1 MRGETEYL
9 WQATRIT
16 SVLCDLSGTRVAMSR
31 KFKSQ
36 ASSARAASTFGGFG
50 SFQTSASPLAY
61 VAEQPDLSHVAEPN
75 VVVSLKNL
83 SKKDSTTKAKALDE
97 LLDSLK
103 ENADTPVLTA
113 WADLYPRTSIDN
125 SQIVRRNAHTLQ
137 GQLTAIAGKRIAPLL
152 PKIIPSWLAGT
163 LDSDKSVARAAS
175 DALDR
180 SFTTPEKRATLWKL
194 YRDAIYER
202 VEDALLL
209 QTSTTLSDERTTSPD
224 EAEHKYVRVVGTGLR
239 LLSQLITDGLDNV
252 DILQEKKLWDF
263 AHHEDSYLRNAV
275 CNLLLTALSR
285 NNQALDWTILSTSFL
300 YKSLN
305 KSQTGS
311 SRAYAQAL
319 CKLTEVRP
327 TIWTS
332 DYTAKTAASKRLLQY
347 LRQGAQNGPQEV
359 WGLLVRLIQLIPSET
374 WMKGDEDVHALAE
387 AYRSG
392 VLSERIYTDVAWHNY
407 IQLCSWL
414 CDQIASE
421 DKRDAFIEQNVI
433 PIILSYVNRSSD
445 DKWKIGGR
453 AEKTAVAAAEAILS
467 ESNGIYEKAW
477 SSATDSTI
485 EKMRLSLPESSKD
498 FRTSQDAVAAQG
510 KRLLGLQRAA
520 GTEPETQ
527 DFNIT
532 LLHTALDLLKTR
544 NGKPYGAASIV
555 DDIILK
561 GYTQDSVLNQFV
573 ENDLPNLLD
582 SPSAEQL
589 VAIALHLNKP
599 VGQALLQ
606 SPSQSANLVRGAESF
621 LRSSL
626 PSQLDGAN
634 LQKTILDKIDSFDTE
649 TSRAYA
655 ISVLANPN
663 LQTHELKREILARLT
678 NNLSTSDNQLNALT
692 MLETIL
698 SQHAVAR
705 DLSSSDS
712 APQLSS
718 KLLWLADSNDSSLSD
733 RAQASITALNA
744 RGDVASSSLPIIRQQ
759 ISGQGDALSILTLT
773 ELGLKS
779 IAIVEAQELLPNQ
792 EDWQQAL
799 SPHLS
804 SSTLSSLA
812 IANPL
817 HGAVWS
823 IDSTPDSDNAVVR
836 DSEDFSLLFRIT
848 FFMAKVFV
856 ANKDKLISAS
866 GSRADALHQYLP
878 IALQLINE
886 KITLDAANSIWL
898 GSTDEVLSAAADV
911 LSEGSQ
917 LLEALQD
924 DEKFVQFWLT
934 KGHQIEGTTRERY
947 LETLAFLSIV
957 SNLTDRTP
965 RAVTHE
971 YQDELQMIYKSENI
985 LQSSALLAATGESLL
1000 ATQAGVKVVN
1010 ELVSDITQAPS
1021 HFTRLVQLNILLR
1034 LDSTVLEK
1042 VQQQRLVFLLK
1053 NIAKYLKDEADGPQ
1067 MLSECFVLVSRIIP
1081 FVQEIYG
1088 EHWETLI
1095 SSLVDIWEFLANDD
1109 VAILHASLLT
1119 YAQLRRAL
1127 KAEEVNDDLQE
1138 ALSTNKSSIDAGLS
1152 HCLQALSSTTGE
1164 TDQPRL
1170 ITAELLR
1177 RQIAGIDVPD
1187 NIDLFA
1193 LLGSGLPA
1201 VRSAAYDILHRTIP
1215 QKQEQ
1220 LSVDLALDQKVAQ
1233 LPDELLQLVADTADP
1248 QRYLLSWKIVFD
1260 HYLNASH
1267 KLREIYT
1274 ASLKTSGLADGL
1286 LDFLMEK
1293 LRITSGRP
1301 LDAAKLDVTDYDL
1314 DLSESYEYDV
1324 QWLSV
1329 HLYYLSLSYI
1339 PSLVKDWFLQQK
1351 NRIKTP
1357 LESWTQKNIT
1367 PLIVSS
1373 SLATVTDWSS
1383 SQDKDDRPVEIKASP
1398 RASEVVASIQVDPES
1413 PPISLS
1419 ISLPS
1424 AYPLESP
1431 IVTSRNRVGVSEKNW
1446 QSWLRTF
1453 QIIIFSSGS
1462 IIEGLV
1468 AFRRNVQ
1475 GALKG
1480 QSECAI
1486 CYSIIGTDMQTP
1498 NKKCGTCKNM
1508 FHGVCLF
1515 RWFKSSNSSSC
1526 PLCRNNFNYA

>member
-1 MRGETEYL
+1 
-9 WQATRIT
+9 
-16 SVLCDLSGTRVAMSR
+16 MSR

-36 ASSARAASTFGGFG
+36 ASSARAASNFGGFG

-61 VAEQPDLSHVAEPN
+61 VAEQPDLSHISEPS

-103 ENADTPVLTA
+103 NNADTPVLTA

-137 GQLTAIAGKRIAPLL
+137 GELTAVAGKRIAPLL

-163 LDSDKSVARAAS
+163 FDSDKSVARAAS
-175 DALDR
+175 DALDK
-180 SFTTPEKRATLWKL
+180 SFATPEKRAVLWKL
-194 YRDAIYER
+194 YKDSICER
-202 VEDALLL
+202 IEDALLQ

-224 EAEHKYVRVVGTGLR
+224 EAEQKYVRVVGTGLR
-239 LLSQLITDGLDNV
+239 LLTQLITDGLDNV
-252 DILQEKKLWDF
+252 EILQEKKLWDF

-275 CNLLLTALSR
+275 CNLLRTALSR
-285 NNQALDWTILSTSFL
+285 DIQGLDWTVLSTSFL

-311 SRAYAQAL
+311 SRAYVQAL
-319 CKLTEVRP
+319 CKLTEARP

-347 LRQGAQNGPQEV
+347 LRHGAQNGPQEV
-359 WGLLVRLIQLIPSET
+359 WALLVRLVQLIPSET
-374 WMKGDEDVHALAE
+374 WMNSTEDVHALAE

-392 VLSERIYTDVAWHNY
+392 VLSERIHIDAAWHSY
-407 IQLCSWL
+407 VELCSWL
-414 CDQIASE
+414 CDQIPSE
-421 DKRDAFIEQNVI
+421 DKRDSFVEQNMI
-433 PIILSYVNRSSD
+433 PIILSYVSRSTD
-445 DKWKIGGR
+445 EKWKIGGR
-453 AEKTAVAAAEAILS
+453 AEKTAAAAAEAILS

-477 SSATDSTI
+477 TSATDNTI
-485 EKMRLSLPESSKD
+485 ERMRLSLPETAKE
-498 FRTSQDAVAAQG
+498 FRASQDAVAAQG
-510 KRLLGLQRAA
+510 KRLLGLQSAA

-532 LLHTALDLLKTR
+532 LLHAALDLLKSR
-544 NGKPYGAASIV
+544 NGKPYGAASVVDEIV
-555 DDIILK
+555 LK
-561 GYTQDSVLNQFV
+561 GYTQDAVLDQFAGD
-573 ENDLPNLLD
+573 DLPKLLD

-599 VGQALLQ
+599 VGFALLQ
-606 SPSQSANLVRGAESF
+606 SPSQSANMVRGTESF
-621 LRSSL
+621 LRNCR
-626 PSQLDGAN
+626 PSHLEGQD
-634 LQKTILDKIDSFDTE
+634 LQKTILEKIDNFETE
-649 TSRAYA
+649 TNRAYA
-655 ISVLANPN
+655 ISALANPS
-663 LQTHELKREILARLT
+663 LQSHSLKREILARMT
-678 NNLSTSDNQLNALT
+678 SNLSAPDDQMSALI

-698 SQHAVAR
+698 SQHAIAR
-705 DLSSSDS
+705 DLSTSDF

-718 KLLWLADSNDSSLSD
+718 KLFLLADSTNPALSD
-733 RAQASITALNA
+733 RAQASIAALNA
-744 RGDVASSSLPIIRQQ
+744 RGDMASSSLPIVRQQ
-759 ISGQGDALSILTLT
+759 ISGQGDTLSVLTLT
-773 ELGLKS
+773 ELGLRS
-779 IAIVEAQELLPNQ
+779 IVAVEAQELLPDQ
-792 EDWQQAL
+792 QDWQQAL
-799 SPHLS
+799 MPHFSSPVP
-804 SSTLSSLA
+804 SSLA
-812 IANPL
+812 ITNSL

-823 IDSTPDSDNAVVR
+823 VSSTPKSDTGVVR

-848 FFMAKVFV
+848 FFVTKVFI
-856 ANKDKLISAS
+856 ANKDKLASAS

-886 KITLDAANSIWL
+886 KVTLDAANTVWI
-898 GSTDEVLSAAADV
+898 GSTDEVLSAAGDV

-924 DEKFVQFWLT
+924 NEKFVQSWLSR
-934 KGHQIEGTTRERY
+934 GHQIEGTNREHY

-957 SNLTDRTP
+957 GNLVDRQP
-965 RAVTHE
+965 KAVTHE
-971 YQDELQMIYKSENI
+971 YEQELRTIYKSDNI

-1000 ATQAGVKVVN
+1000 TTQAGVKTVN
-1010 ELVSDITQAPS
+1010 ELISDITQAPS

-1034 LDSTVLEK
+1034 ADSTVLEK
-1042 VQQQRLVFLLK
+1042 VQQQRLVFLFK

-1067 MLSECFVLVSRIIP
+1067 MLSECFVLVSQVIP
-1081 FVQEIYG
+1081 FVHEIYG

-1095 SSLVDIWEFLANDD
+1095 SSLVDLWEFLASDD
-1109 VAILHASLLT
+1109 VAILHSSLLVYT
-1119 YAQLRRAL
+1119 QLQRAL
-1127 KAEEVNDDLQE
+1127 KTEEVNDDLQE
-1138 ALSTNKSSIDAGLS
+1138 AVSNNKSSIDAGMS
-1152 HCLQALSSTTGE
+1152 HCLQALSSTLVE
-1164 TDQPRL
+1164 TDTPRL

-1177 RQIAGIDVPD
+1177 RQMAGIDVPD
-1187 NIDLFA
+1187 SIDLFA

-1201 VRSAAYDILHRTIP
+1201 VRRAAYDVLHRTIP

-1233 LPDELLQLVADTADP
+1233 LPDELLQLIADTADP

-1260 HYLNASH
+1260 HYPKASH

-1274 ASLKTSGLADGL
+1274 GSLKASGRADDL

-1301 LDAAKLDVTDYDL
+1301 LDASKLDITDYDL
-1314 DLSESYEYDV
+1314 DLSESYEHDV

-1329 HLYYLSLSYI
+1329 HLYYLTLSYI

-1357 LESWTQKNIT
+1357 LESWTQKNMT

-1373 SLATVTDWSS
+1373 SLDTVTKWSS
-1383 SQDKDDRPVEIKASP
+1383 SQDTDDRPVEIKASP
-1398 RASEVVASIQVDPES
+1398 RGSEVVASIQVDPES

-1431 IVTSRNRVGVSEKNW
+1431 VVTSRNRVGVSEKNW

-1462 IIEGLV
+1462 IIEGLI

-1498 NKKCGTCKNM
+1498 SKKCGTCKNM